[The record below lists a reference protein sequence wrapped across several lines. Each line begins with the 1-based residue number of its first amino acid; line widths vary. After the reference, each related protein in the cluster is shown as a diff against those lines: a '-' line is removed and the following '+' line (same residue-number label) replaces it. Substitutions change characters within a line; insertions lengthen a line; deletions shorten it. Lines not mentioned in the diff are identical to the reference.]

1 MNNFTE
7 WWEALSFPL
16 KIYWSLAVPFTLF
29 FVLQLVL
36 SFFGGDDL
44 DVPDD
49 TPDAEIAGDE
59 GIPFQFFSLKN
70 LIAFFT
76 LFGWVGI
83 AAIDSGFSE
92 TMSIVLATI
101 AGLIM
106 MLIMGTVAYFLAKAN
121 ADGSMKIVKAIGRSG
136 EVYLTI
142 PKRRSQAG
150 KVQIVVQGS
159 LRTLDAMTDDEHDI
173 PNGRLIRVKEVIN
186 NNILIVTAQ

>member
-59 GIPFQFFSLKN
+59 GIPFQFFSLKSKFQ
-70 LIAFFT
+70 L
-76 LFGWVGI
+76 
-83 AAIDSGFSE
+83 E
-92 TMSIVLATI
+92 SISAL
-101 AGLIM
+101 
-106 MLIMGTVAYFLAKAN
+106 
-121 ADGSMKIVKAIGRSG
+121 
-136 EVYLTI
+136 
-142 PKRRSQAG
+142 
-150 KVQIVVQGS
+150 
-159 LRTLDAMTDDEHDI
+159 
-173 PNGRLIRVKEVIN
+173 
-186 NNILIVTAQ
+186 